1 MADNKNKTKEAF
13 EAFKA
18 SAFNFVNVMGDEIKN
33 NVNNLDKEDAI
44 KFVNSVKAKMKEGFS
59 VIGEWANDLA
69 TQAFIS
75 NVDKMSRKQCVEF
88 IKIKHLKPTF
98 DVEEASGDEL
108 REYIKSLKNDF
119 NEEEDVDSKTEDDKK
134 PDWRQKIKN
143 FYKFEK
149 DENPLTNPESEEI
162 KVNVENEDSQSVDET
177 EIKINIEDDKSMKKE
192 IPTKDI
198 SEFEKEFKDFLNKN
212 GLREFFRT
220 L

>member
-1 MADNKNKTKEAF
+1 MIDNKNKTKEAF

-44 KFVNSVKAKMKEGFS
+44 KFVNSVKEKMKEGFS

-75 NVDKMSRKQCVEF
+75 NVNKMSRKQCVEF

-108 REYIKSLKNDF
+108 REYIKSLKNDL
-119 NEEEDVDSKTEDDKK
+119 NEEEGIDSKTEENKK
-134 PDWRQKIKN
+134 PNWRQKIKD

-149 DENPLTNPESEEI
+149 YENTLTNPESEEI
-162 KVNVENEDSQSVDET
+162 KVNVENEDSQSADET
-177 EIKINIEDDKSMKKE
+177 EIKVNVENDNSVKKE
-192 IPTKDI
+192 IPIKDI

-212 GLREFFRT
+212 GLRDFFKT